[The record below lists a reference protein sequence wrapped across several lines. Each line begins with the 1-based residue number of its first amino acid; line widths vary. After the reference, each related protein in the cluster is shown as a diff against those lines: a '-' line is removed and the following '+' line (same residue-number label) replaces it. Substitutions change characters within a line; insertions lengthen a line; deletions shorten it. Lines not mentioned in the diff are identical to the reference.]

1 MTDCRAEGRW
11 GGRGARQLG
20 RRHTLREGGQ
30 QTMPSTTVVEVPME
44 VVERMLPLL
53 PACTLLRSRAVCR

>member
-1 MTDCRAEGRW
+1 MG
-11 GGRGARQLG
+11 GARGEPARQAAHLA
-20 RRHTLREGGQ
+20 RRRAQ
-30 QTMPSTTVVEVPME
+30 RTMPSTTVVEVPME